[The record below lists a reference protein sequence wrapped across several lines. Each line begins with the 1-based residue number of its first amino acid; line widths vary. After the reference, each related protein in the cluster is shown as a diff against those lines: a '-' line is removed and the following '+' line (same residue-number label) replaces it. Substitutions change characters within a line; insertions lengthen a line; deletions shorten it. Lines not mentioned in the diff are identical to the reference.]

1 MTIEELKQHVIKR
14 SFIKNDST
22 YSTPTAG
29 PNKINAYIDLI
40 KYGSAR
46 IAHSVLTPNFHDSFA
61 GLQIEQKAKLSELDE
76 DLILASLTIESL
88 LDAGYKKHLNN
99 KNSTLK
105 DMATAIAIVFEDAS
119 IPKEADETTLYTY
132 FVNVRVPHENLET
145 FSTPQFLSVT
155 LDKLLREERVIFTW
169 IIQNITQM
177 IRDSLL
183 DPSAHKT
190 FFSELFR
197 TQKYIQGEHATLFFE
212 AITASPKLFEDLA
225 KTKLVI
231 DPFNRQT
238 NFSQWLQDSAKFLS
252 LAKLREISNI
262 RETKTV
268 RAFDKKLRAFQEM
281 YKHDRS
287 IMQS

>member
-1 MTIEELKQHVIKR
+1 MNFEEMKQDVIKR
-14 SFIKNDST
+14 SFIKSDST
-22 YSTPTAG
+22 YFIPTAD

-46 IAHSVLTPNFHDSFA
+46 IAHTVITTSFHESFA
-61 GLQIEQKAKLSELDE
+61 SLQIEQKAQLSELDE
-76 DLILASLTIESL
+76 ELILASLTIESL
-88 LDAGYKKHLNN
+88 LDAGYKDHLHN
-99 KNSTLK
+99 KNTTLK
-105 DMATAIAIVFEDAS
+105 DMATAIAIVFEDAN
-119 IPKEADETTLYTY
+119 ILKDADEKTLYTY
-132 FVNVRVPHENLET
+132 FVNARVPHENLEL
-145 FSTPQFLSVT
+145 FSNPHFLSLT
-155 LDKLLREERVIFTW
+155 LDKLLSEERVIFTW

-238 NFSQWLQDSAKFLS
+238 DFSQWLQDSAKFLS

-262 RETKTV
+262 RETKIV
-268 RAFDKKLRAFQEM
+268 RAFDQKLRVFQEI